1 MEEAESESGGRAVP
15 RISLER
21 LARRDDA
28 SELSKLRR
36 ALVDE
41 DSVGWFEL
49 HAPAFDVKST
59 YDAARNFFAL
69 PTDVKAQYVHS
80 GYANESGGFVP
91 LLEEYA
97 YVSSTAAYLE
107 SFDTVR
113 ELEANFIETVRR
125 TKGDDSARGLG
136 PVDWPIE
143 VPEMRGCFKEFYAQA
158 DAAARVLLRA
168 FAEALDLDADTFLKD
183 FGDTSHCSM
192 RAMRYPCL
200 KSQVSTAERECE
212 GARRS
217 RRLSGAT
224 AGRGVELV
232 GISEHTD
239 FEFFTLLHQTC
250 GGLELKGRDGK
261 WRSASAYPEEPI
273 FTVIVADAFEIF
285 TNGVVLATP
294 HRVRPSTEGRERFSL
309 VRFNG
314 LNHDAC
320 ITPLPKFLAPGISV
334 HNEKYASRTQ
344 GDHVGKSVTRASDN
358 LEEMLLNNSYP
369 KSELTKPPKRFAQ
382 MIIIDKTEARI
393 LLCEHLRGEFE
404 GRFTGFI
411 APVKHDEDFSPLDVA
426 RITALENAGL
436 NPRALD
442 MLEPSD
448 IRERGRFRFYGWM
461 EDGEIAVEHEF
472 IAVFSRQHKKF
483 VDTLFNTLSEA
494 STTTCSVPTWFSLA
508 DIPYDSMPEDDAKW
522 YPKCI
527 QHALS
532 ASAAVNPYELTTGH
546 FLFDDDGALTE
557 WSTHDVPYTAPDS
570 SPVEIKLLARSAVQ
584 N

>member
-1 MEEAESESGGRAVP
+1 MPARH

-28 SELSKLRR
+28 SASELSKLRS
-36 ALVDE
+36 ALLDE

-49 HAPAFDVKST
+49 YAPTFDVKST
-59 YDAARNFFAL
+59 YDAARKFFAL
-69 PTDVKAQYVHS
+69 PADVKAQYVHS

-97 YVSSTAAYLE
+97 YVSSTAAHLE
-107 SFDTVR
+107 SFDSVR
-113 ELEANFIETVRR
+113 ELDANFIETVRR

-168 FAEALDLDADTFLKD
+168 FAEALDLDADIFLKD

-200 KSQVSTAERECE
+200 KSQVSTAERERE

-217 RRLSGAT
+217 RRLSDAT

-250 GGLELKGRDGK
+250 EGLELKGRDGE

-285 TNGVVLATP
+285 TNGSVRATP
-294 HRVRPSTEGRERFSL
+294 HRVRPSTEGRERYSL

-314 LNHDAC
+314 LNHDAR
-320 ITPLPKFLAPGISV
+320 IAPLPKFLAPGIRV
-334 HNEKYASRTQ
+334 DEKYASRTQ
-344 GDHVGKSVTRASDN
+344 GDHVGDSVTRASNN

-382 MIIIDKTEARI
+382 MIIIDETEARI

-448 IRERGRFRFYGWM
+448 VRERGRFRFYGWM
-461 EDGEIAVEHEF
+461 EDGENAVEHEF
-472 IAVFSRQHKKF
+472 IAVFRHNNF
-483 VDTLFNTLSEA
+483 VDALFNTVSEA
-494 STTTCSVPTWFSLA
+494 SSTTTTTTCVPTWFSLV

-522 YPKCI
+522 YPTCI
-527 QHALS
+527 EHALS
-532 ASAAVNPYELTTGH
+532 ASAGVDDAYALTTGH
-546 FLFDDDGALTE
+546 FLFDDDGALTD